1 VASVKVL
8 QAFVLQYTQEGIPD
22 MIELELDLPAN
33 RPEFSLHPRFSFTAD
48 AEGKAQ
54 AESAFL
60 DLLRENKVEADE
72 TPDQVYV
79 DQGEHDDGAGYLI
92 YLVNSTA

>member
-1 VASVKVL
+1 MARLDTVNVIEICGEGGP
-8 QAFVLQYTQEGIPD
+8 TQC
-22 MIELELDLPAN
+22 
-33 RPEFSLHPRFSFTAD
+33 FSFTDD

-54 AESAFL
+54 AEAAFL

-72 TPDQVYV
+72 TKDQDYLNE
-79 DQGEHDDGAGYLI
+79 GKYDDGAGYLI